1 LYRLLSH
8 DDGILQFSL
17 SPTQNENNRFTAI
30 LGPNGTGKSQLLRS
44 IAETYRGE
52 GARVELVDHHD
63 HKLTRIQRPRRLLVL
78 SNMVMD
84 VFTNTTKDRASYRYL
99 GLRQASNN
107 SSTGS
112 LRDATAGSILE
123 CFADMSRRLLLE
135 PVLEQM
141 GVSACLVSFVKS
153 RKRPSQVSDAKEIF
167 EKFFDRNDITDRR
180 SSFPSND
187 ELAQELSGFL
197 ATIANDERVYAFDS
211 LEMGH
216 FWDMCERFAV
226 APAELMRLLR
236 RYDGLE
242 LRLHLDILGRLVELD
257 ALSAGQ
263 LLFLST
269 FARIAANVVPNSLV
283 IVDEPETG
291 LHPNW
296 QSSWIPLM
304 RNTIPTSYGCHIF
317 VASHSPYIVSDADD
331 VLIPEGRWG
340 AFVQFDEPYKG
351 RSVENILYRVFHAR
365 VAGNLMVEKDLTAL
379 MAFIS
384 ESEPSASSKS
394 TARLAL
400 NRIQELSGEDTQNIN
415 AIIAQATRKLA

>member
-1 LYRLLSH
+1 
-8 DDGILQFSL
+8 
-17 SPTQNENNRFTAI
+17 
-30 LGPNGTGKSQLLRS
+30 
-44 IAETYRGE
+44 
-52 GARVELVDHHD
+52 
-63 HKLTRIQRPRRLLVL
+63 
-78 SNMVMD
+78 MVMD

-112 LRDATAGSILE
+112 LRDATAGSLLE
-123 CFADMSRRLLLE
+123 CFADMSRRPLLD

-141 GVSACLVSFVKS
+141 GFSKCLVSFVKS
-153 RKRPSQVSDAKEIF
+153 RKRSSRVGDANGIF
-167 EKFFDRNDITDRR
+167 EKFFDRSDITDK
-180 SSFPSND
+180 STSFPSND
-187 ELAQELSGFL
+187 ELAEVLSGFS
-197 ATIANDERVYAFDS
+197 ASIANDERVYAFDS
-211 LEMGH
+211 LEMRY

-226 APAELMRLLR
+226 SPAELMRLLR

-242 LRLHLDILGRLVELD
+242 LRLHLNMMGRLVELD

-304 RNTIPTSYGCHIF
+304 RNTIPAAYGCHIL

-331 VLIPEGRWG
+331 VLIPGHRWG
-340 AFVQFDEPYKG
+340 AFVEFDEPYKG

-365 VAGNLMVEKDLTAL
+365 VAGNLLVEKDLTIL
-379 MAFIS
+379 VAFIS
-384 ESEPSASSKS
+384 EKEPSASSKS
-394 TARLAL
+394 TARDAL
-400 NRIQELSGEDTQNIN
+400 TRIQELSGEDTQNIN